1 MLLFPPKSLLKLLK
15 RVFFGGGWGQGMRE
29 EKAIAVSEKSE
40 RQPGVD

>member
-15 RVFFGGGWGQGMRE
+15 RVFFGGWGQGMRE